1 MEGHRKGREKKK
13 KAEVYT
19 EAEERME
26 NIEEGKI
33 KKKVEKKRAGFISTR
48 LQLKAALIS
57 SPIDLVPYL
66 HSFSAPGHE
75 KKKKRR
81 RKVIV
86 NTQEE
91 PIIGVLNDSLT
102 LSLSR
107 LACHHQQKEERR
119 NKVGGEEERREGCE
133 G

>member
-1 MEGHRKGREKKK
+1 MEGHRKGRKK

-75 KKKKRR
+75 KKKR

-107 LACHHQQKEERR
+107 LACHHQQKEGRR
-119 NKVGGEEERREGCE
+119 NKVGGEEEGGEGCE

>member
-1 MEGHRKGREKKK
+1 MEGHRKGREKK

-75 KKKKRR
+75 KKKRR

-102 LSLSR
+102 LSLSPC
-107 LACHHQQKEERR
+107 LPSPGEGGKEKQSRW
-119 NKVGGEEERREGCE
+119 GGRKKG
-133 G
+133 GM

>member
-1 MEGHRKGREKKK
+1 
-13 KAEVYT
+13 
-19 EAEERME
+19 ME

-75 KKKKRR
+75 KKKRR

-102 LSLSR
+102 LSLSPC
-107 LACHHQQKEERR
+107 LPSPGEGGKEKQSRW
-119 NKVGGEEERREGCE
+119 GGRKKG
-133 G
+133 GM

>member
-1 MEGHRKGREKKK
+1 MEGHRKGRRKK

-75 KKKKRR
+75 KKKK
-81 RKVIV
+81 K
-86 NTQEE
+86 
-91 PIIGVLNDSLT
+91 
-102 LSLSR
+102 
-107 LACHHQQKEERR
+107 KEEEGYCQYT
-119 NKVGGEEERREGCE
+119 GGADHRCT
-133 G
+133 